1 MREEGRKG
9 RGRREGEEL
18 RLYPEL
24 QRSQE
29 FHPWK
34 SSFPSF
40 FEKFCKRS
48 PRRSCRSHTR
58 LLSHS
63 RMRRQTGYSAQ
74 PSSTPPPLPWAS
86 PNSKYNHPWSRLEQ
100 TKSAAQGWPGSS
112 LRGSGLARNAWQR
125 TRPNMHRLF
134 LHPTQF
140 FFLSLPFYS
149 PFLHSLLSTRVILP
163 SLPPSDHSCPTV

>member
-1 MREEGRKG
+1 MAPILGTCTSAGVTDTISHRYEMRGDVEGGSEGDRKVREEGRRG

-24 QRSQE
+24 PRSQE

-40 FEKFCKRS
+40 FVKFCKRS
-48 PRRSCRSHTR
+48 PHRSCRSHTR
-58 LLSHS
+58 LHSHS
-63 RMRRQTGYSAQ
+63 RMRRQTGHSAQ
-74 PSSTPPPLPWAS
+74 PSSTPPPWAS

-134 LHPTQF
+134 LHPT
-140 FFLSLPFYS
+140 
-149 PFLHSLLSTRVILP
+149 
-163 SLPPSDHSCPTV
+163 